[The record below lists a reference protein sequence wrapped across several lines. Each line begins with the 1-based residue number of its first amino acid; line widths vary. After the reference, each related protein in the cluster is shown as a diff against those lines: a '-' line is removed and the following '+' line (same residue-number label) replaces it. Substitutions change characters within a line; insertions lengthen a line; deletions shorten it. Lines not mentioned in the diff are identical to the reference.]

1 MQVGPSL
8 LMKSQHVAGTN
19 ISVCLVS
26 GCSRYCSCPVSA
38 CSHRCQSELSGSQ
51 ICLWFPCSS
60 FPVVSHCSKIV
71 SKLLSVASS
80 HAHVPFSGSVT
91 APSIPAF
98 FALSVCV
105 CVCVCPH
112 GISGLFLCPKVPISL
127 SPRNRAPSPF
137 LGALDKANCPLDGC
151 CVS

>member
-80 HAHVPFSGSVT
+80 HAHVPFNGSVT

-105 CVCVCPH
+105 CVCVCVSTWYFRP
-112 GISGLFLCPKVPISL
+112 VPVSQSAHFSL
-127 SPRNRAPSPF
+127 SQEQSALSIPRCSR
-137 LGALDKANCPLDGC
+137 
-151 CVS
+151 